1 MKKMKKRLFSILFM
15 CCMML
20 TLLPA
25 TAFAED
31 DTEELSVC
39 ICETACTAE
48 SMNTDCPVCGL
59 EGALPEACGKA
70 VPAAEGGVTE
80 EHDNAQV
87 VTSADAQT
95 LINALPEA
103 EAITE
108 DHAADMETQSEAII
122 KDHAVDVE
130 TQSEVIDEAKVQL
143 SDEAHLH
150 CICGGSVSAGD
161 HTSHSDVIYTAWN
174 GTDGITY
181 NNNTAYVY
189 LTDNATINS
198 NLVVD
203 GTTLYLCLN
212 GKTYASNGT
221 NKIQVK
227 NGGAILMGWGTIN
240 INGNAKINNNTA
252 SRWGGAICLRR
263 DSNQVTQIIMRGGEI
278 SGNKA
283 MKEGGAVH
291 AVDKDC
297 IFYLYDGKITGN
309 TSVDGGAIYLNQEPS
324 TLSMHGG
331 EISGNTATGNG
342 GGIYI
347 YRTGSVCELYGGK
360 IENNKASGS
369 GGGIYINPSNSG
381 KLRVGNT
388 AVVQSNTV
396 SGKSNNVYLPSGK
409 TLSID
414 IGMTPPYASIGI
426 TTANTS
432 YPVAFSDAYGK
443 NYAECFFADDVNA
456 HVEYKDD
463 QKLYLVSGVVARPL
477 TVTFDPNGGT
487 LDEAD
492 KTRSVNTGERYGTL
506 PVPSYAGYDFAGWYT
521 EKNGGTE
528 IKEDTTVTVAGTQT
542 LYAHWTPIH
551 VHAYT

>member
-1 MKKMKKRLFSILFM
+1 M
-15 CCMML
+15 
-20 TLLPA
+20 
-25 TAFAED
+25 
-31 DTEELSVC
+31 
-39 ICETACTAE
+39 
-48 SMNTDCPVCGL
+48 
-59 EGALPEACGKA
+59 
-70 VPAAEGGVTE
+70 TE